1 MDNISLKGN
10 VCVIL
15 SHPSFIEGYFR
26 SNKQRYHFFDNRGA
40 ETENLFGNLFK
51 SFKVKT

>member
-1 MDNISLKGN
+1 MDKISLKENIG
-10 VCVIL
+10 VI
-15 SHPSFIEGYFR
+15 SSDPSFIEGYVH
-26 SNKQRYHFFDNRGA
+26 SNKQRYHFFNNRGA